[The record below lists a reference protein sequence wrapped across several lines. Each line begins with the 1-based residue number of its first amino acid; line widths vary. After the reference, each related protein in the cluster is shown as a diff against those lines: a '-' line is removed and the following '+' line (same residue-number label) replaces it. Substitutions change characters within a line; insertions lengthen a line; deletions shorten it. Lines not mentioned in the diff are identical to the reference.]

1 MSYLRKIQRSI
12 TPYRTIKTILRHF
25 FRRVCGILN
34 FAMIICRECV
44 RVGNLGCE
52 TARPQITPRIQKK
65 DPAEVGGHS
74 AGKREHLYTQGEAGN
89 LIKYREYNRVNA
101 RSCGI
106 NITAVGIFSMVKNKK
121 NQNFYVKGV
130 RFAEKAG
137 VWRFLWWNKH
147 LLKVEFDNDD
157 VPVYIN
163 KTMKTG

>member
-1 MSYLRKIQRSI
+1 MLYLRKIQRSI
-12 TPYRTIKTILRHF
+12 TPYSTIKTILRHF
-25 FRRVCGILN
+25 FRRVCGNLN
-34 FAMIICRECV
+34 FAMIIRRECV
-44 RVGNLGCE
+44 WVGNLGCE

-121 NQNFYVKGV
+121 KS
-130 RFAEKAG
+130 K
-137 VWRFLWWNKH
+137 FLCKRC
-147 LLKVEFDNDD
+147 KICRKSRCMAVFVVE
-157 VPVYIN
+157 
-163 KTMKTG
+163 